1 MKLPAFYVLDAI
13 SKNVNDPYAAKFS
26 AFVVPL
32 FLETHGQVDAQT
44 RGKMEEMLVTWRTGS
59 PSGTEL
65 FGIAA
70 QVSLERQIWGQD
82 TSAVDS
88 VRYFR
93 RLPHDQSRHNK
104 SFQKPRR
111 RGQAPPPPSLNK
123 SQVLAELDVTLA
135 RKEQAIQSNP
145 YDQTSVTQASVL
157 HQVSFL
163 V

>member
-1 MKLPAFYVLDAI
+1 MKLPALYVLDAI

-32 FLETHGQVDAQT
+32 FLEAYSQVDAQT

-70 QVSLERQIWGQD
+70 QVSLERQIWGQE
-82 TSAVDS
+82 TPTDS
-88 VRYFR
+88 VRPSCLPRDRSR
-93 RLPHDQSRHNK
+93 RNK
-104 SFQKPRR
+104 PIQKPRR
-111 RGQAPPPPSLNK
+111 RGQPPPSPLNK

-135 RKEQAIQSNP
+135 RKEQVVQTNP
-145 YDQTSVTQASVL
+145 YDQTSATQATVL
-157 HQVSFL
+157 RQVRL
-163 V
+163 PN